1 MAIGKKDVGKKVCE
15 KCGGMQFILTNEGP
29 VPCECRQEE
38 LLKKRLKAAKIPR
51 RYENKT
57 IETFA
62 GNDKKR
68 RQLRND
74 ANAYVKGFPPTE
86 GKKGLLFLGTT
97 GCGKTHLAI
106 GILKAIINKG
116 YTGYYCNIIDFF
128 RMLKET
134 YISDSGYD
142 ELALLERIGS
152 ADFLVLDDLG
162 AEKPTEWKIDR
173 LYTIV
178 NRRYEQNLPILVTTN
193 KRDTEELKGHVGERI
208 ISRLYE
214 MCQIIDYFPD
224 EDYRMRGLDLSH
236 HLSEKR
242 TTPTENRTGGGR
254 D

>member
-1 MAIGKKDVGKKVCE
+1 MAREKKDERKKVCE
-15 KCGGMQFILTNEGP
+15 KCGGMQFILTDEGP
-29 VPCECRQEE
+29 VPCECRKEE
-38 LLKKRLKAAKIPR
+38 LLKKRLKAASIPR

-57 IETFA
+57 IETFV

-74 ANAYVKGFPPTE
+74 ANAYVKGFPPPH
-86 GKKGLLFLGTT
+86 GKKGILLIGTT

-106 GILKAIINKG
+106 GILKAIIEKG

-128 RMLKET
+128 RMLKESYVT
-134 YISDSGYD
+134 DAAYE
-142 ELALLERIGS
+142 ELDVLEKIAS
-152 ADFLVLDDLG
+152 VDFLVLDDLG

-178 NRRYEQNLPILVTTN
+178 NRRYEENLPILVTTN
-193 KRDTEELKGHVGERI
+193 KKDTEELKEHVGVRI
-208 ISRLYE
+208 VSRLYE
-214 MCQIIDYFPD
+214 MCQIIDSFPD

-242 TTPTENRTGGGR
+242 TTSG
-254 D
+254 